1 LTLATAALARYG
13 FEPDRATPT
22 LLRLRNCPFHP
33 LAGKAP
39 QLVCG
44 INHAFLTGFL
54 DTLQASTLT
63 AVLTPRAGGC
73 CVELTAG

>member
-1 LTLATAALARYG
+1 
-13 FEPDRATPT
+13 
-22 LLRLRNCPFHP
+22 LRNCPFAS

-44 INHAFLTGFL
+44 INHAFLSGFL

-63 AVLTPRAGGC
+63 AVLTSRAGSC
-73 CVELTAG
+73 CVELTTG